1 MRSFITCTLHRMNAV
16 RVIKLRRMRW
26 VGHVARMGAVKNAYN
41 IWLET
46 LKEKRT
52 LKRHN
57 RTREDN
63 VRMDFMEIGL

>member
-1 MRSFITCTLHRMNAV
+1 
-16 RVIKLRRMRW
+16 

>member
-1 MRSFITCTLHRMNAV
+1 MNAV